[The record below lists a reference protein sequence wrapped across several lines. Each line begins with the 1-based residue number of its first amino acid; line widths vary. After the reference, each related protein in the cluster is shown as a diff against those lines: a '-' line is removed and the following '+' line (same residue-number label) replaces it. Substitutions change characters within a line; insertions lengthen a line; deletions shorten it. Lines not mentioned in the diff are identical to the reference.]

1 MFPHLCMPVSFQA
14 RKSAL
19 LLARKMTAD
28 GHSVAL
34 LSGEMR
40 VEQRLAVL
48 NRFREGRKRLL
59 IAINV
64 SVGIDVEQVS
74 TRWLP

>member
-1 MFPHLCMPVSFQA
+1 MPVSFQNQ
-14 RKSAL
+14 KSASW
-19 LLARKMTAD
+19 LAEKMTAD

-34 LSGEMR
+34 LSGEIT
-40 VEQRLAVL
+40 VEERLAVL

-59 IAINV
+59 ITTNV
-64 SVGIDVEQVS
+64 SARGIDVEQVR